1 MTDGYS
7 MSLVPLLPTILL
19 VVGAMLAL
27 TASLFDRSESGA
39 AAGWIAV
46 VTAIAGIVY
55 TVTSWPLGVS
65 SFGGGAV
72 VDGTARFFTVVAMGV
87 ALFTSL
93 SSLGVIGQW
102 RSLEGE
108 YHGLLLFGAAGM
120 TIMVAS
126 EHLLVIFFGLE
137 TLSLSL
143 YALTGYRRRSAA
155 GVEAAMKYF
164 LLGSVASALLLFGLA
179 LIYGLT
185 GGLMLDDLARVAT
198 AADGPGAV
206 MVYAAMGLLIAG
218 FGFKVAAVPFHMWVP
233 DVYQGA
239 PTPITGYMA
248 TGVKAAGFAVLLRI
262 FPGALASLSASW
274 TEVFAVLAILTMVVG
289 NILALTQ
296 RDVKR
301 LLAYSSIAHA
311 GYLLVA
317 LVAAGSIGESSIGR
331 GAILFYSAAYAVTN
345 LGAFAALCVLGP
357 GKEDATSLDDYRGLA
372 RRRPLAS
379 AALAIFLFSLM
390 GLPPTAGFAGKFYI
404 FYGAVATGHV
414 TLAIVGVL
422 SSLLSVYYYLRVM
435 VAMYMEEPEG
445 EAVEWTM
452 PPALAAVLAVCVVG
466 VIGLGVFPSR
476 WMDMARLAV
485 GS

>member
-1 MTDGYS
+1 V
-7 MSLVPLLPTILL
+7 SLIPLLPTLIL
-19 VVGAMLAL
+19 VVGAMLTL
-27 TASLFDRSESGA
+27 TVSLFDRSEQGA
-39 AAGWIAV
+39 AAGWLAV
-46 VTAIAGIVY
+46 ITAAVGITY
-55 TVTSWPLGVS
+55 TVTAWPMGVS
-65 SFGGGAV
+65 SFGGAALA
-72 VDGTARFFTVVAMGV
+72 DGTGRFFTVVAMGV

-93 SSLGVIGQW
+93 TSLGVIGQW

-108 YHGLLLFGAAGM
+108 YHALILLGAAGM
-120 TIMVAS
+120 TMMVAS
-126 EHLLVIFFGLE
+126 AHLLVIFFGLE
-137 TLSLSL
+137 TLSISL
-143 YALTGYRRRSAA
+143 YALTGYRRRSVSS
-155 GVEAAMKYF
+155 VEAALKYF
-164 LLGSVASALLLFGLA
+164 LLGSVASALLLYGLA

-185 GGLMLDDLARVAT
+185 GGLHLDDLAR
-198 AADGPGAV
+198 AAAGVQGQNEV
-206 MVYAAMGLLIAG
+206 MLYAAMGLLIAG

-248 TGVKAAGFAVLLRI
+248 TGVKAAGFAVLLRV
-262 FPGALASLSASW
+262 FPGALESLSASW
-274 TEVFAVLAILTMVVG
+274 TEVFGVLAILTMVVG

-317 LVAAGSIGESSIGR
+317 LVAAGSIGETGLGR
-331 GAILFYSAAYAVTN
+331 GSILYYSAAYAVTN

-357 GKEDATSLDDYRGLA
+357 GREDATSLDDYRGLA
-372 RRRPLAS
+372 RRRPLAA
-379 AALAIFLFSLM
+379 AALTIFLFSLM

-404 FYGAVATGHV
+404 FYAAVATGHV

-435 VAMYMEEPEG
+435 VAMYMEEPTG
-445 EAVEWTM
+445 AAVEWTM

-466 VIGLGVFPSR
+466 VLGLGVFPSR
-476 WMDMARLAV
+476 WMEMARLAV
-485 GS
+485 GG